1 MVMGLEKKYPVVLS
15 VKIIHSGK
23 RTAFMVESV
32 WGL

>member
-1 MVMGLEKKYPVVLS
+1 LEKKYPVVLS

-32 WGL
+32 